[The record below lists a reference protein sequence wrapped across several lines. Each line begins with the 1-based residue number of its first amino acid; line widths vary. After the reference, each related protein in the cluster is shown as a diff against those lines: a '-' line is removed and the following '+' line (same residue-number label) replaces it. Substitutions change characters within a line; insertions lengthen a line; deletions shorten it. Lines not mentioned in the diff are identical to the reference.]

1 MTEATQKIRKTEN
14 MARYNLFL
22 WQELVTEFLNI
33 NTDITGSA
41 LNNGNLMLTLRS
53 VTSIN
58 I

>member
-1 MTEATQKIRKTEN
+1 MTEATLKIRKTEN

-41 LNNGNLMLTLRS
+41 LNNGNLMLTLRF